1 MSSLTRKNDVEV
13 FEVGPLFLDT
23 LGFYILSEGAILDQG
38 IFFSSEK
45 FHIFSDIFLREYLV
59 QVYKPIIHIRGY
71 VQRQEGYLAIY
82 EQLSRSF
89 QVPTLLIIL
98 LLLMVAKDEG
108 SAGFVLH
115 ADLEVDLDLFEYF
128 HLFALQAEPQVN
140 DRDLLDLEE
149 VALIDVQGLGF
160 PLLLVDSLEINRP
173 QIEEPSTVIL
183 FFLLLRKFGGLIQ

>member
-1 MSSLTRKNDVEV
+1 M
-13 FEVGPLFLDT
+13 
-23 LGFYILSEGAILDQG
+23 
-38 IFFSSEK
+38 
-45 FHIFSDIFLREYLV
+45 
-59 QVYKPIIHIRGY
+59 QVDKSIIHIRGY
-71 VQRQEGYLAIY
+71 VQRQKGYLAIY

-128 HLFALQAEPQVN
+128 HLFAVQAEPQVN
-140 DRDLLDLEE
+140 DRDLLDLEQ
-149 VALIDVQGLGF
+149 VALIDVQALGF

>member
-1 MSSLTRKNDVEV
+1 
-13 FEVGPLFLDT
+13 
-23 LGFYILSEGAILDQG
+23 
-38 IFFSSEK
+38 
-45 FHIFSDIFLREYLV
+45 
-59 QVYKPIIHIRGY
+59 
-71 VQRQEGYLAIY
+71 
-82 EQLSRSF
+82 
-89 QVPTLLIIL
+89 
-98 LLLMVAKDEG
+98 MVAKDEG

-128 HLFALQAEPQVN
+128 HLFAVQAEPQVN

-183 FFLLLRKFGGLIQ
+183 FFVLLRKFGGLIQ